1 MVLNSKIIILLLL
14 GIIFCGL
21 IYFFVFIKRQS
32 KVHAQQDLQF
42 HLTQIFADFTHWD
55 SAKIKIL
62 EVLCSYMGWDFASYW
77 ELDKLEDIIYCKACF
92 KTDKPGINVFE
103 EVTLKTRFHRG
114 IGLPGR
120 VWENNEPA
128 WIPNVLEDTN
138 FPRLPM
144 AREANLHSGFCFPV
158 ISEKEVIGV
167 IEVFTY
173 QIHKPKPELVKIID
187 VLGSRIGQF
196 HQRIHS
202 EEERKR
208 LISQLQVAN
217 ELLHQTARTDTLTN
231 LPNRRSL
238 AENIE
243 KEHARHLRT
252 KRPLSFIMGDLDLF
266 KEINDSLGH
275 DVGDFALSHTALIL
289 KEGCR
294 QQDIIGRWGGEEFLI
309 ILPDTDLDEAINLAE
324 RLRSSVALAPYQ
336 LLNKNFS
343 VTLSLGAATL
353 QENQLPSQCISQADH
368 NMYAAKEKG
377 RNRVEPSCPQKEGNE
392 RREKIIP

>member
-1 MVLNSKIIILLLL
+1 MALNSKTIILLLL
-14 GIIFCGL
+14 GIIICGV
-21 IYFFVFIKRQS
+21 IYFLIFQRRKS
-32 KVHAQQDLQF
+32 KVQAQQDLQF
-42 HLTQIFADFTHWD
+42 HLTQIFADLTHWD
-55 SAKIKIL
+55 SAIKNIL
-62 EVLCSYMGWDFASYW
+62 EVICKYMGWDFASYW
-77 ELDKLEDIIYCKACF
+77 ELEKRKGVIYSKACF
-92 KTDKPGINVFE
+92 KTDKPGINAFE
-103 EVTLKTRFHRG
+103 EVTLNTRFHRG

-128 WIPNVLEDTN
+128 WVPNVLKDSN

-158 ISEKEVIGV
+158 VSEKDVIGV
-167 IEVFTY
+167 IEVFTS
-173 QIHKPKPELVKIID
+173 QIHKPKPELVKIIA

-238 AENIE
+238 VESIE

-252 KRPLSFIMGDLDLF
+252 KRPLSFIMGDIDLF
-266 KEINDSLGH
+266 KQINDSLGH

-289 KEGCR
+289 KEHCR
-294 QQDIIGRWGGEEFLI
+294 QHDIIGRWGGEEFLI

-336 LLNKNFS
+336 LLNKSFS
-343 VTLSLGAATL
+343 VTISLGVATL
-353 QENQLPSQCISQADH
+353 QENQLPSQCISQADQ
-368 NMYAAKEKG
+368 NMYVAKGKG
-377 RNRVEPSCPQKEGNE
+377 RNQVVPSSYEKETMNE
-392 RREKIIP
+392 M